1 MYNFEELQLHIDAV
15 VSNTQR
21 LYHCNAKVC
30 ETPYGYVLKSYNT
43 YVAIYSREQKH
54 LLSLGRFSHTTYQHV
69 SKFKKWLLNSGEEL
83 DSEGNLELV
92 NWFK

>member
-1 MYNFEELQLHIDAV
+1 MPTFEELQLNIDAL
-15 VSNTQR
+15 VSYRQR
-21 LYHCNAKVC
+21 LYHCSAQVC

-54 LLSLGRFSHTTYQHV
+54 LVSLGRFSHTTYQHV
-69 SKFKKWLLNSGEEL
+69 RKFKNWLLTSGEVLE
-83 DSEGNLELV
+83 SEDNLELV

>member
-1 MYNFEELQLHIDAV
+1 MPTFEELQLNIDAL
-15 VSNTQR
+15 VSYRQR
-21 LYHCNAKVC
+21 LYHCSAQVC

-54 LLSLGRFSHTTYQHV
+54 LVILGRFSHTTSQHV
-69 SKFKKWLLNSGEEL
+69 SKFKKWLVTHGECLE
-83 DSEGNLELV
+83 SEENIELV